1 MAAPI
6 ELSARPAKPAAAA
19 NSGTEAAPSPGS
31 GCSRW
36 AAPVIGLLLL
46 SIAVQVLIIARAAVP
61 ELDTVRFVEA
71 ARQFDEQGFF
81 AALRGRQDQPLF
93 PLSVWLVHR
102 LLLHTTGDFPAAWAI
117 SAQLAAA
124 IPLVLT
130 IVPVYFLSVRLL
142 GTAAGLAGAV
152 LFGLLPKVAQLGAD
166 GISDSSH
173 LLWFS
178 LAFWAVVVYLTE
190 ADDPSRR
197 RPWRLFWAGLATGM
211 ALLARVEVLVLG
223 STLLGLLL
231 LAQAFPRYRMAWPA
245 LLAGIGCLVLGT
257 GLLFG
262 SYLAVVGVSRPRDV
276 LARAMGRHVP
286 PDEAS
291 PSRSAPPPPAVPA
304 IWRLEDS
311 QPMSFARRD
320 PSLSLRRHTVA
331 AALEKSVV
339 DLAKAFNMGIGLF
352 ALVGFW
358 QIRRRPLRP
367 VDWWVRTFVIV
378 YCLLAA
384 GFAVREGY
392 VSPRHFLV
400 VIVAAIGCAGYG
412 LVQSGVWLASLNILD
427 FRFWILDS
435 VSSHKPQTP
444 RPESK
449 IQNPKSKIHLA
460 CSWSLVALA
469 AITCLPEDV
478 LPLRATRLGHRQ
490 AGQWLARAAAPG
502 SVLETWGLSGFYS
515 GRKTWGFNDA
525 QWLFGSAD
533 LAYVVLQ
540 ERELTFATT
549 RSRTLRRLLE
559 LAAEPAAR
567 FADPCPVGGGVGE
580 SVVVYRWYPERFS
593 RALRS
598 LATPHAPRPLGEK
611 SALDRLGLYR

>member
-6 ELSARPAKPAAAA
+6 VLSALPAKPAAAP
-19 NSGTEAAPSPGS
+19 NSGAEPAPSPGG

-46 SIAVQVLIIARAAVP
+46 SIAVQLIVIVRAAVP

-71 ARQFDEQGFF
+71 AKQFDEQGLF

-102 LLLHTTGDFPAAWAI
+102 LLLQAMGDFPAAWAI
-117 SAQLAAA
+117 GAQLAAA
-124 IPLVLT
+124 IPLVLA

-166 GISDSSH
+166 GIGDSSH

-197 RPWRLFWAGLATGM
+197 RPSRLFWAGLATGM
-211 ALLARVEVLVLG
+211 ALLARVEVLVLWA
-223 STLLGLLL
+223 TLLGLLM
-231 LAQAFPRYRMAWPA
+231 LAQVSPRHRMAWPA
-245 LLAGIGCLVLGT
+245 LLAGAGCLVLGT

-276 LARAMGRHVP
+276 IDRALGRHSP
-286 PDEAS
+286 PDQAPPARSAS
-291 PSRSAPPPPAVPA
+291 PPTTVRAV
-304 IWRLEDS
+304 WRLEDG
-311 QPMSFARRD
+311 QPMSFTRRD
-320 PSLSLRRHTVA
+320 PNLSLRRHTVV
-331 AALEKSVV
+331 AALRKSVV
-339 DLAKAFNMGIGLF
+339 DLANAFNMLIGLF

-358 QIRRRPLRP
+358 QVRRRPARP
-367 VDWWVRTFVIV
+367 VDWLVRTFVIV
-378 YCLLAA
+378 YLLLAA

-412 LVQSGVWLASLNILD
+412 LVQSGVWLASSSILD
-427 FRFWILDS
+427 FRSWILDS
-435 VSSHKPQTP
+435 VWNPKPRTP
-444 RPESK
+444 GSR
-449 IQNPKSKIHLA
+449 IQDPKSKTHLL
-460 CSWSLVALA
+460 CSWTLVALA
-469 AITCLPEDV
+469 AITCLPED
-478 LPLRATRLGHRQ
+478 LRPLRASRLGHRQ
-490 AGQWLARAAAPG
+490 AGQWLARSAVPG

-515 GRKTWGFNDA
+515 GRKTWRFNEA
-525 QWLFGSAD
+525 QSLFSNPD

-540 ERELTFATT
+540 ERELTFATA

-580 SVVVYRWYPERFS
+580 SVVVYRWHPERLS
-593 RALRS
+593 RAIAL
-598 LATPHAPRPLGEK
+598 LLTPPP
-611 SALDRLGLYR
+611 S